1 MGSEQTLG
9 PGPPG
14 AADYIFENA
23 AEHPHARLKALS
35 AVFARG
41 TIRHLSARGIKK
53 GWHCLRL

>member
-41 TIRHLSARGIKK
+41 TIRHLVRAA
-53 GWHCLRL
+53 